1 MTILQVDLDNNGGA
15 TYLFQAGERFLSL
28 EMKYNYASQCWL
40 MDVYDEEKIL
50 LASGIMLVPN
60 IDLFKGNR
68 QLKSDIGSFTVIE
81 EFQDS
86 YKDPDALGK
95 TTLLF
100 WISPDEL

>member
-1 MTILQVDLDNNGGA
+1 
-15 TYLFQAGERFLSL
+15 
-28 EMKYNYASQCWL
+28 
-40 MDVYDEEKIL
+40 
-50 LASGIMLVPN
+50 MLVPN